1 MRIADSREGESRMDI
16 VGVYDDRPCH
26 CGHEAEAHEHYR
38 PGTDCGFADCDCR
51 YYQSMRHKRIIDAET
66 GDLT

>member
-1 MRIADSREGESRMDI
+1 VDI
-16 VGVYDDRPCH
+16 VGVYDDWPCH

-38 PGTDCGFADCDCR
+38 RGSDCGFADCDCR
-51 YYQSMRHKRIIDAET
+51 YYQSTRHKRIIDAET